1 MGLVVIILILI
12 ITLMFI
18 FGIKG
23 DEWFNQGK
31 PSHHTHYYYDDDED
45 EDFDSFN
52 NYHDESESHSS
63 PDNEMFYGGIPMGDS
78 TMYLTDDDDIC
89 DEFPD
94 EFY

>member
-12 ITLMFI
+12 VTLMFI

-31 PSHHTHYYYDDDED
+31 PSHHTHYYYDVDED
-45 EDFDSFN
+45 EDFDSFS
-52 NYHDESESHSS
+52 NYQDEPESHGS
-63 PDNEMFYGGIPMGDS
+63 PDNEMFYGIPMGDS
-78 TMYLTDDDDIC
+78 TVYLTDDDDIC

-94 EFY
+94 EF